1 MSKEQRIEQAA
12 EWLEDLDEEQLKKI
26 LRSEL
31 QAEPM
36 DVALIKRVNAVL
48 ATKMKESGSD
58 GTEAAWQR
66 FLSDHADC
74 EPIYDEVDLPGDD
87 ARKRGR
93 RASIWKKPMMRTAAA
108 AAVVVV
114 LLGGT
119 TLSARAA
126 GFDLWGAVATWVSE
140 TFGFGQGEPDNN
152 AEIPEQLLELQE
164 LMEAGN
170 YENENLLP
178 TYLPDGYDT
187 VSTKCMDDT
196 GYWTTYACNLSNA
209 ADEHIILQYREYRDK
224 KAMNSFQKSDPDVE
238 IYTAGGVEHYITGN
252 AEFYT
257 AAWVN
262 GTMEGHLSVPNSRK
276 ELTKII
282 DSIYGE

>member
-12 EWLEDLDEEQLKKI
+12 EWLEDLEEEQLRKI

-48 ATKMKESGSD
+48 ATKSKESGSD
-58 GTEAAWQR
+58 ETEAAWQR

-74 EPIYDEVDLPGDD
+74 EPIYGEVDLPGDD

-93 RASIWKKPMMRTAAA
+93 RAPVWKKPMMRTAAA
-108 AAVVVV
+108 AAIVIAM
-114 LLGGT
+114 LGGV

-126 GFDLWGAVATWVSE
+126 GFDLWGAVVTWVSE
-140 TFGFGQGEPDNN
+140 TFGFVQNDTIKKTS
-152 AEIPEQLLELQE
+152 IPEQLQE
-164 LMEAGN
+164 LEMIFKEHN
-170 YENENLLP
+170 FETVDLLP
-178 TYLPDGYDT
+178 TYLPEGYDEAS
-187 VSTKCMDDT
+187 VEVDNT
-196 GYWTTYACNLSNA
+196 GYWITYACELSNGNVEE
-209 ADEHIILQYREYRDK
+209 DIILQYREYAEK
-224 KAMNSFQKSDPDVE
+224 KLMNTFQKSDSDVE
-238 IYTAGGVEHYITGN
+238 VYTVGGVDHYITDN
-252 AEFYT
+252 KDFYS

-262 GTMEGHLSVPNSRK
+262 GTIECWVSVPNSKK